1 MTLDRLKKAH
11 RKPRIRINMTDYAV
25 LTTALMAGLLGSGHC
40 FGMCGGIAGSLG
52 VLTGQGGRRTSF
64 SAALV
69 FNIGRL
75 GGYAILGATFGW
87 LLAGS
92 GEMLSVPGWSRW
104 LRIVTA
110 ALILMVGLR
119 FLFDWRALDR
129 IERLGA
135 SLWKRIM
142 PLAIKASALP
152 GSVGRLALGL
162 CWGFLPCGLVYTGL
176 LTAASTGKASTG
188 AIVMLVFGAGT
199 LPAML
204 GLTLAAPVL
213 DTVLR
218 DKTFRRFIG
227 LGLVILAAWALL
239 TASASMAGG
248 GGHHH

>member
-1 MTLDRLKKAH
+1 
-11 RKPRIRINMTDYAV
+11 MTDLAV

-64 SAALV
+64 AAALV

-75 GGYAILGATFGW
+75 GGYAILGAFAGW

-92 GEMLSVPGWSRW
+92 GEMLSIPGWSRW
-104 LRIVTA
+104 LRIMTA

-119 FLFDWRALDR
+119 FLFDWRGLDR

-135 SLWKRIM
+135 GVWKRIM
-142 PLAIKASALP
+142 PLAIRASALP

-162 CWGFLPCGLVYTGL
+162 CWGFLPCGLVYTVL
-176 LTAASTGKASTG
+176 LTAASTGKATTG
-188 AIVMLVFGAGT
+188 ASVMLAFGVGT

-204 GLTLAAPVL
+204 GLTLAAPAL
-213 DTVLR
+213 DTILR

-227 LGLVILAAWALL
+227 LGLVILAAWAML
-239 TASASMAGG
+239 TAIGGMGG
-248 GGHHH
+248 GGHQHH